1 MCATFRRASW
11 TPPVLEIVPG
21 GLGNSLSQL
30 FSSDFYGY
38 LLGFSLQ
45 VPVFNTESRAANARA
60 QLSLSQA
67 EMQRRDL
74 QQAISLE
81 IRDALHQIEM
91 NEARVAA
98 AGEAVRFARE
108 RLDSEQVR
116 FDVGR
121 GKTRELIE
129 AQRDL
134 VRAQSVLLRA
144 KVDLI
149 QGHTLLDRA
158 LGRTLQV
165 HRIQL
170 SEVLKRNVR
179 R

>member
-1 MCATFRRASW
+1 
-11 TPPVLEIVPG
+11 
-21 GLGNSLSQL
+21 
-30 FSSDFYGY
+30 
-38 LLGFSLQ
+38 
-45 VPVFNTESRAANARA
+45 
-60 QLSLSQA
+60 
-67 EMQRRDL
+67 
-74 QQAISLE
+74 
-81 IRDALHQIEM
+81 M
-91 NEARVAA
+91 NEARVAV

-108 RLDSEQVR
+108 RVDSEQVR

-179 R
+179 GTGR